1 MMQLVSTS
9 SFHCLWYEWVVSTD
23 VEHFSYHRSICD
35 LSLFRNGCF
44 IASECSTQGASVT
57 KTWSTNGGI
66 PRLRREWSD
75 KTVGAG
81 KLSLDSP
88 PEFRHCLWTMPFHQ
102 KQCTKKI
109 VGVIPL
115 PFTPQANLVS
125 SIHVLSTV
133 FMALS
138 WLTIVSY
145 MLNMQNWRR
154 SLVLWYGGSVC
165 NVPSVDWQCLYF
177 PLCD

>member
-1 MMQLVSTS
+1 MKQNAGRSFAYEALHVSIAMRLWISQFLLETSRASLFTAFMMQLVSTS

-102 KQCTKKI
+102 KQCTKS
-109 VGVIPL
+109 VGVITLLLAPE
-115 PFTPQANLVS
+115 ANLV
-125 SIHVLSTV
+125 
-133 FMALS
+133 
-138 WLTIVSY
+138 
-145 MLNMQNWRR
+145 
-154 SLVLWYGGSVC
+154 
-165 NVPSVDWQCLYF
+165 
-177 PLCD
+177 